1 MPTQKRTPIRHR
13 SPASENRPH
22 PLHKHRPVVTMFI
35 GFVIILAIFA
45 AALGSSRVRNV
56 VLPSP
61 QQDKKEKVT
70 IDTTK
75 WLTYT
80 DAATRLTFRHPE
92 DLAISNQQAG
102 NERLIALTSKS
113 DQNSRINIFISPTGY
128 LGFEGLPQTKTT
140 LAGNPALKVSDA
152 LIGVKKGS
160 TYFTFDA
167 GLDSS
172 NSPIF
177 HELVKTIR
185 FE

>member
-1 MPTQKRTPIRHR
+1 MPIQKRSPIRHR

-22 PLHKHRPVVTMFI
+22 PLHKHRPVVTMVI
-35 GFVIILAIFA
+35 GFTIILAIFA

-56 VLPSP
+56 VLPTHE
-61 QQDKKEKVT
+61 DKKEKVT
-70 IDTTK
+70 VDTSK
-75 WLTYT
+75 WLTYKDT
-80 DAATRLTFRHPE
+80 ATGLSFRHPE
-92 DLAISNQQAG
+92 DLEIGNQQAG
-102 NERLIALTSKS
+102 KDRLISLSSKADS
-113 DQNSRINIFISPTGY
+113 ASRISIFISPTSY

-140 LAGNPALKVSDA
+140 LAGSPAVKISDA

-172 NSPIF
+172 NTPIF
-177 HELVKTIR
+177 QELVKTIK

>member
-1 MPTQKRTPIRHR
+1 
-13 SPASENRPH
+13 
-22 PLHKHRPVVTMFI
+22 MFI
-35 GFVIILAIFA
+35 GFVIILAIFS
-45 AALGSSRVRNV
+45 AALASSRVRNV

-61 QQDKKEKVT
+61 QEDKKEKVT

-80 DAATRLTFRHPE
+80 DATTGLAFRHPE
-92 DLAISNQQAG
+92 EMEISNQQAG
-102 NERLIALTSKS
+102 NERLIALSSKT
-113 DQNSRINIFISPTGY
+113 DQNSRINIFISPTSY

-140 LAGNPALKVSDA
+140 LAGNSAIKVSEA

-177 HELVKTIR
+177 QEIVKTIR